1 MQLEI
6 SVRIMFIYSVALLSQ
21 SYVVFNDKALMIV
34 YIVPCFVPRCLN
46 IRTRMLCLFMYRC
59 IRGSVL

>member
-34 YIVPCFVPRCLN
+34 YIVPLY
-46 IRTRMLCLFMYRC
+46 M
-59 IRGSVL
+59 